1 MDVLI
6 VTQDKRVLQ
15 VASSLLEK
23 ERLAYQVTPFLET
36 FTDQLARR
44 NVRLAI
50 VDFDLEEVK
59 DFRFLEKIRKR
70 RTDVQFLALTG
81 DHSFQMGKKIRENGF
96 FYHIFKPVD
105 QGEMHQAIKS
115 AIGEKDDIPEK
126 FRVRLRDWEGYREHV
141 PCLDACSVH
150 TDAGKYVQL
159 IAEEKF
165 EEAYL
170 VARSPNPAA
179 SICGKVCAAFC
190 EDACRRGNI
199 DAPITIRALKRFVT
213 GLVGPES
220 QKPDTFRRLLSGE
233 RDPGNQLPW
242 NLPALRNRKVGGDHK
257 VAVVGAGP
265 AGLACAH
272 DLSVM
277 GFKVTIFEASG
288 VVGGAMRQHIPEY
301 RLPRDTIQKEIE
313 EILSLGIDLRL
324 NTPLTQEYGLREL
337 REEGFEAIFL
347 STGAFKGTDL
357 DIPGADLDG
366 VVKAV
371 DYLLNANKENYTFDL
386 GKNIIIVGG
395 GRVALDAART
405 AWRQLTELPFSEAP
419 DWETLD
425 VARDAIRRG
434 MKPKIIYRRSL
445 SEMPAAQ
452 TVQGREEIEELRKE
466 GIEILDL
473 RIPKKI
479 LGENGK
485 VKAMVFD
492 RASKATDKF
501 GRFVPKIIPGAE
513 ETYPADS
520 VILAIGQK
528 ADLSYLRDEDGIRVS
543 PQGFIEVDPGTMMTS
558 APGIFAGGDAA
569 FGPRTIIEAVS
580 NGKVAAQ
587 SIADFFA
594 QGKEETKFTV
604 TIEEIPVREYR
615 MAAGYE
621 KLDRRPPPT
630 LPVERRVGMDEVEL
644 NFTVEEAVTQAKRCL
659 YCHVETIYDAEKC
672 VLCGRCVDVCPYDCL
687 KLVPLEEVD
696 LEGGGM
702 NELLEKAN
710 LTGTHPLSAMVKDD
724 DRCIRCGLCALRCP
738 TGAMSM
744 ERFKFD
750 EERIV
755 A

>member
-1 MDVLI
+1 MDVI
-6 VTQDKRVLQ
+6 IASRDQRVLK
-15 VASSLLEK
+15 VADSLLKK
-23 ERLAYQVTPFLET
+23 EGLVYHVFAEFDRFVDHLTKR
-36 FTDQLARR
+36 D
-44 NVRLAI
+44 VRLAI
-50 VDFDLEEVK
+50 VDFDLGEAL
-59 DFRFLEKIRKR
+59 DFGFVDMAKKQGKA
-70 RTDVQFLALTG
+70 TQFLALTG
-81 DHSFQMGKKIRENGF
+81 DHSFQLGKKIRENGF
-96 FYHIFKPVD
+96 FYQIFKPVD
-105 QGEMHQAIKS
+105 QSEMQQAIKS
-115 AIGEKDDIPEK
+115 AIGQKDDIPEK
-126 FRVRLRDWEGYREHV
+126 FRVRIRDWQGYREDV
-141 PCLDACSVH
+141 PCLDACPVH

-159 IAEEKF
+159 IAEERF

-170 VARSPNPAA
+170 VARSPNPTA

-199 DAPITIRALKRFVT
+199 DSPITIRALKRFVT
-213 GLVGPES
+213 TMFGPES
-220 QKPDTFRRLLSGE
+220 QKPGTYRRLLEGE
-233 RDPGNQLPW
+233 KDAGNQLPW
-242 NLPALRNRKVGGDHK
+242 NLPALQKRKVGRGRK

-272 DLSVM
+272 DLAVM

-288 VVGGAMRQHIPEY
+288 VIGGAMRLHIPEY
-301 RLPRDTIQKEIE
+301 RLPRDTIEKEIE

-324 NTPLTQEYGLREL
+324 NTPLTREFGLREL
-337 REEGFEAIFL
+337 KAEGYESVFL

-371 DYLLNANKENYTFDL
+371 DYLLNANKGNYKFDL

-405 AWRQLTELPFSEAP
+405 AWRHLTELPFSESP

-425 VARDAIRRG
+425 VARDALRRG
-434 MKPKIIYRRSL
+434 LKPKIIYRRSL
-445 SEMPAAQ
+445 EEMPAAQ
-452 TVQGREEIEELRKE
+452 TIQGREELEELKRE
-466 GIEILDL
+466 GIEVLDL
-473 RIPKKI
+473 RVPKKI
-479 LGENGK
+479 IGENGK

-492 RASKATDKF
+492 RASKATDKN
-501 GRFVPKIIPGAE
+501 GRFVPKIVPNSE

-528 ADLSYLRDEDGIRVS
+528 ADLSYLREEDGLRIT
-543 PQGFIEVDPGTMMTS
+543 PQGFIEVDPATMMTS
-558 APGIFAGGDAA
+558 VPGIFAGGDAA

-587 SIADFFA
+587 AIADFLA
-594 QGKEETKFTV
+594 DGKEETKLTV

-621 KLDRRPPPT
+621 KLARRHPPT
-630 LPVERRVGMDEVEL
+630 LPVQRRVGMDEVEL
-644 NFTVEEAVTQAKRCL
+644 NFSIEEAVEQAKRCL

-696 LEGGGM
+696 LEGGGIDRLA
-702 NELLEKAN
+702 EEAGHEK
-710 LTGTHPLSAMVKDD
+710 GVSLSVMIKDD
-724 DRCIRCGLCALRCP
+724 DNCIRCGLCALRCP
-738 TGAMSM
+738 TGAMTM
-744 ERFKFD
+744 ERFQFD
-750 EERIV
+750 EER
-755 A
+755 ALA